1 MRRIGSG
8 RPGSGSIAPVKKLDA
23 MGRVDLHR
31 RGSGGSAAAPQRA
44 SGGIAHRL
52 PPDRQG
58 SGRYG
63 EVKDRDPGV

>member
-8 RPGSGSIAPVKKLDA
+8 RPGSGSIAPIKKLDA
-23 MGRVDLHR
+23 MARLDLHR

-52 PPDRQG
+52 PLGRQG
-58 SGRYG
+58 SGRDG
-63 EVKDRDPGV
+63 QVQDRDDSA